1 MSILVESFENIVK
14 LWSNFA
20 QHFSLYYNATFRL
33 LDYIRVEFKDLY
45 IVLDIK
51 IQFVLNVTIIRF
63 LIIDKTKQCLCISS
77 RSPFQF
83 GIFKVLG
90 SILLNKLFENIR
102 FRISIGT

>member
-20 QHFSLYYNATFRL
+20 QHFSLYYTATFRL
-33 LDYIRVEFKDLY
+33 LGYIRAREFKDLY

-77 RSPFQF
+77 RSPFQL
-83 GIFKVLG
+83 GLFKVLG
-90 SILLNKLFENIR
+90 WLFHLKL
-102 FRISIGT
+102 